1 MFFTATPI
9 EERGKA
15 YDSDTQ
21 YCRSTLIHDF
31 LYHSWPELSGTEK
44 KYMLTKWTEVGLRK
58 DSTDAITKNMNHKH
72 LIVIALAITNTK
84 KGSNNEK
91 KMISRIADDSTW
103 NNINDVKTWWQD
115 VNAIYT
121 VPK

>member
-9 EERGKA
+9 EERGQA

-31 LYHSWPELSGTEK
+31 LYHSWPELSRTEK

-72 LIVIALAITNTK
+72 LIVIALAIRNTK

-91 KMISRIADDSTW
+91 KMITKIADDSEW
-103 NNINDVKTWWQD
+103 NNINEVKAWWAD
-115 VNAIYT
+115 VNAVYT
-121 VPK
+121 VPR